1 MGRGQRFAAGS
12 GPAISI
18 VLALASNCGSM
29 HRAYRSSA
37 AGMDGKGAIMDG
49 TRASRDDYGRYG
61 KEEAYFVVNN
71 SAAAQMYLTGY
82 LLG

>member
-1 MGRGQRFAAGS
+1 M
-12 GPAISI
+12 
-18 VLALASNCGSM
+18 N
-29 HRAYRSSA
+29 
-37 AGMDGKGAIMDG
+37 GKGAIMDG

-71 SAAAQMYLTGY
+71 SAATQMYLTGH